1 MNKETALKLLQDN
14 LNAQEW
20 IDQIEAFKKL
30 ARTNKPEVLVVT
42 YQAFMTDLRDSLQ
55 VEDAKATLILT
66 LALDAYCKLVLEA
79 NKPEANKPEAPAQA

>member
-1 MNKETALKLLQDN
+1 MNKEAALKLLQDN
-14 LNAQEW
+14 LNAQPW

-42 YQAFMTDLRDSLQ
+42 YQALMTDLRHSLQ

-79 NKPEANKPEAPAQA
+79 NKPEAPAQA